1 MKFHERLKMLR
12 TENGLTRTETAMIIG
27 CSREIY
33 GSWES
38 GRRTPSLRHLKGM
51 TKAFGVDYNKLLS
64 DEYESVFDIA
74 DKLDEIIDDLKKL
87 RGNGI

>member
-33 GSWES
+33 GSW
-38 GRRTPSLRHLKGM
+38 
-51 TKAFGVDYNKLLS
+51 KAEEEHRAYV
-64 DEYESVFDIA
+64 I
-74 DKLDEIIDDLKKL
+74 
-87 RGNGI
+87 

>member
-1 MKFHERLKMLR
+1 MLR
-12 TENGLTRTETAMIIG
+12 TANGLTRTEAAVLIG

-38 GRRTPSLRHLKGM
+38 GRRAPSFRHLKGM
-51 TKAFGVDYNKLLS
+51 TKAFGVDYNKLIS
-64 DEYESVFDIA
+64 DEYESVMDIA
-74 DKLDEIIDDLKKL
+74 DKLDEIIEDLKKL